1 MRFYFDPHSPIW
13 VEDTGPGIAA
23 EEMGLVFEA
32 FEQTAAGHRS
42 GRGTGLGLAISRRI
56 VQQHGGRL
64 TAANRESGGAV
75 FTVELPVN
83 AADTD
88 LENRSHARTM

>member
-42 GRGTGLGLAISRRI
+42 GRGTGLGLAHQPAVRTDN
-56 VQQHGGRL
+56 GRG
-64 TAANRESGGAV
+64 SG
-75 FTVELPVN
+75 
-83 AADTD
+83 
-88 LENRSHARTM
+88 RHQ